1 MSSPLLA
8 FNKTDTL
15 AVPHWKTGSLLFSSS
30 DSQVMS
36 PDVVRVARDLMG
48 AIGDFKYR
56 SENKDHKWADY
67 VLLGVLSLF
76 IHSTVVDHFK
86 DAGFEQ
92 EIIEPVKQP
101 PKVQITLS
109 RPAPKPVAPP
119 PPPPPQVKPKPPV
132 QKAVPLKPPKPKP
145 VQKVI
150 EQPVVQ
156 PTPVINDT
164 PVEATPVPSAPPSPP
179 APVVEEKITAPT
191 AGADY
196 LHNPAPEYPEI
207 AQERGWEG
215 KVLMKVHVQPD
226 GKPDT
231 ISVIKSSG
239 QQVLDDAAVKTVY
252 KWSFVP
258 AKRGTTPIAGYV
270 TVPITFNL
278 S

>member
-8 FNKTDTL
+8 FNKTETMT
-15 AVPHWKTGSLLFSSS
+15 VPHWKTGSLLFSAS
-30 DSQVMS
+30 DHHITA
-36 PDVVRVARDLMG
+36 PEVVRVAKDLLG
-48 AIGDFKYR
+48 GLEDFKYR
-56 SENKDHKWADY
+56 SESKDHKWADY
-67 VLLGVLSLF
+67 LLVGMLSLL
-76 IHSTVVDHFK
+76 IHGTVVDHFK
-86 DAGFEQ
+86 GAGFEQ

-109 RPAPKPVAPP
+109 RPAPKPIAPP
-119 PPPPPQVKPKPPV
+119 PQPPQVKSKPPV
-132 QKAVPLKPPKPKP
+132 QKAVPLKPPKPRP

-150 EQPVVQ
+150 EQP
-156 PTPVINDT
+156 PVIDT
-164 PVEATPVPSAPPSPP
+164 PPVTNSVPVDSTPAPAAPSTPP

-196 LHNPAPEYPEI
+196 LNNPAPEYPEI

-215 KVLMKVHVQPD
+215 KVLMKVHVQADGRPD
-226 GKPDT
+226 N